1 MARMGGLTT
10 DEIQA
15 IFQEEMTTAGGTVTG
30 SFNDGARLFTRSLLP
45 RVREV
50 RRSDEVQG
58 GVALRATEREVCV
71 HPYVFRIVCSNGA
84 IMAHATQ
91 TERIADLDRLTR
103 EEVTSRLHAAIR
115 ACCAEEAFTVAAEQ
129 MRSASAMAADHIIT
143 VLHMFSGRASQADRG
158 VMKEIVKRYLDGQ
171 ERSRFALMNAVTS
184 VARDTE
190 DPELRWRLEEAGGGI
205 PVGLR
210 PVPFLPDEAATH
222 RLPWRP
228 DLRERVPADGDP
240 EPRDAARRSPQYG
253 ELAMSASR

>member
-1 MARMGGLTT
+1 MALMGGLTT

-15 IFQEEMTTAGGTVTG
+15 IFQEEIAAAGGTVTDA
-30 SFNDGARLFTRSLLP
+30 FNDGDRLFTRSLLP
-45 RVREV
+45 RVREI
-50 RRSDEVQG
+50 RRKDRVQG
-58 GVALRATEREVCV
+58 GVALRATEREICV
-71 HPYVFRIVCSNGA
+71 HPYVFRLVCRNGA

-91 TERIADLDRLTR
+91 TEQIADLDRLTR

-115 ACCAEEAFTVAAEQ
+115 ACCVEEAFTVAAEQ
-129 MRSASAMAADHIIT
+129 MRSASAAAADHILT
-143 VLHMFSGRASQADRG
+143 MMHVFSGKSSPAGRQ
-158 VMKEIVKRYLDGQ
+158 MMTEILKRFLDGQ

-210 PVPFLPDEAATH
+210 PVPFLPDEAAAH
-222 RLPWRP
+222 RLPWQP

-240 EPRDAARRSPQYG
+240 EPRDAARRSPRHV
-253 ELAMSASR
+253 ELAMSTRG